1 MLACGRQASPRTP
14 DATVIGKETRTEAQ
28 PTSQETSKRHHPIA
42 PNEPYANNPLDDEIN
57 DEVDDSNR
65 GTKLAK
71 GPHPFDSMSEAVL
84 REAFE
89 KRPQTLGS
97 VSIGR
102 PNFGQL
108 MNGVQPKESPLY
120 RLVDPSHAWG
130 TQETVESLCHALS
143 VVAQA
148 YPGTPVVDIGHLS
161 AKEGGPLQPHHSHQ
175 SGRDVDLGF
184 YYLDNGTRWY
194 TRASRDT
201 LDISRTWA
209 LIRTLVIDA
218 DIEMILLDRSL
229 QELVESYA
237 SSVEKDPVWVA
248 GLFHGDG
255 ARFAIVRHSPGHT
268 THMHLRFFNPIA
280 EQSAK
285 RLANLLP
292 SRRFVRASVNYIVHV
307 ARSGDTLQKL
317 AQRYRT
323 TIAAIRQANR
333 MRDFQ
338 LFVGH
343 RYNIP
348 VTTVPTA
355 HGSTRLA
362 NPRLE
367 PGHTSN

>member
-1 MLACGRQASPRTP
+1 VFGN
-14 DATVIGKETRTEAQ
+14 ETNTKAR
-28 PTSQETSKRHHPIA
+28 PTSQVALKQRHPMA
-42 PNEPYANNPLDDEIN
+42 PRESYVNNPLDDDIN
-57 DEVDDSNR
+57 DEIADGNR
-65 GTKLAK
+65 GTKPAR
-71 GPHPFDSMSEAVL
+71 GPHPFDSMSEPAL

-89 KRPQTLGS
+89 KRPESLGS
-97 VSIGR
+97 LSIGK

-108 MNGVQPKESPLY
+108 INGVQPKESPLY

-143 VVAQA
+143 VVAEA

-161 AKEGGPLQPHHSHQ
+161 AKEGGPLRPHHSHQ

-201 LDISRTWA
+201 LDVPRTWA
-209 LIRTLVIDA
+209 LIRTLVIDT

-229 QELVESYA
+229 QELVESHA
-237 SSVEKDPVWVA
+237 SSVEKNPAWVA
-248 GLFHGDG
+248 SLFHGDT
-255 ARFAIVRHSPGHT
+255 ARFAIVRRRRGHT
-268 THMHLRFFNPIA
+268 AHMHLRFFNPIA

-285 RLANLLP
+285 RLANFLP

-307 ARSGDTLQKL
+307 ASNGDTLQKL

-355 HGSTRLA
+355 HESTRSA

-367 PGHTSN
+367 PAHTSN